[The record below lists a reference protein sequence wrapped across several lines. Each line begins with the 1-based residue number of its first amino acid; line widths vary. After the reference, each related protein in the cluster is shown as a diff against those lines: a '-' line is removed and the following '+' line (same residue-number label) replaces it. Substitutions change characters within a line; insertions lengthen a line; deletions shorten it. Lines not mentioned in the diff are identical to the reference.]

1 MSKSAH
7 TFELKRK
14 IGPMMNTQ
22 RKLVLALVLLAT
34 WSLTF
39 TPGVAWAAG
48 SSVFLEDQT
57 WTELRD
63 RIGAGATTIIIPIGG
78 TEQSGPDMALGKH
91 NVRVKILAQRI
102 AERLGDALVA
112 PVIAYVPEGAINPPT
127 GHMMFPGTITIGDQA
142 FEQMLE
148 SAAESFKLHGF
159 KTIVLIGDHGGYQS
173 DESAVA
179 DRLNAQWKRTP
190 VRAFAALEYYKITE
204 QGYVQKLLAAGVKP
218 SEIGTHAGLADTSLS
233 LALDPSLVR
242 ADQLNAGKKLGASDG
257 VYGGDP
263 TNASAALG
271 QLGVALIVD
280 GTAQA
285 IRDFVA
291 KQQRSK

>member
-1 MSKSAH
+1 M
-7 TFELKRK
+7 
-14 IGPMMNTQ
+14 Q
-22 RKLVLALVLLAT
+22 RKFILAAIIFAA
-34 WSLTF
+34 WAPTF
-39 TPGVAWAAG
+39 TSGAAWAAER
-48 SSVFLEDQT
+48 SVFLEDQT
-57 WTELRD
+57 WSELRD
-63 RIGAGATTIIIPIGG
+63 RIAAGTTTIIIPIGG

-112 PVIAYVPEGAINPPT
+112 PVIAYVPEGTITPPT
-127 GHMMFPGTITIGDQA
+127 GHMMFPGTITISDQA

-148 SAAESFKLHGF
+148 SAAQSFKLHGF
-159 KTIVLIGDHGGYQS
+159 KTIVLVGDHGGYQS
-173 DESAVA
+173 DESVVA
-179 DRLNAQWKRTP
+179 DHLNAQWKKTP
-190 VRAFAALEYYKITE
+190 FRVFAALGYYKITE

-233 LALDPSLVR
+233 LALDPALVR
-242 ADQLNAGKKLGASDG
+242 TDLLTAGKKFGASDG

-271 QLGVALIVD
+271 QLGVDLIVD
-280 GTAQA
+280 GTTQA

-291 KQQRSK
+291 KQQQAR

>member
-1 MSKSAH
+1 M
-7 TFELKRK
+7 
-14 IGPMMNTQ
+14 Q
-22 RKLVLALVLLAT
+22 RKLILAALVLAT
-34 WSLTF
+34 SAPSLIA
-39 TPGVAWAAG
+39 GAAWAAG

-63 RIGAGATTIIIPIGG
+63 EIDSGTTTIIVPIGG

-91 NVRVKILAQRI
+91 NVRVKILAQKI
-102 AERLGDALVA
+102 AARLGNALVA
-112 PVIAYVPEGAINPPT
+112 PVIAYVPEGTINPPT
-127 GHMMFPGTITIGDQA
+127 GHMNFPGTITVSDQV
-142 FEQMLE
+142 FEQVLE
-148 SAAESFKLHGF
+148 SAAQSFKLHGF

-173 DESAVA
+173 DLSAVA
-179 DRLNAQWKRTP
+179 GRLNAEWKNTP
-190 VRAFAALEYYKITE
+190 VRAFAALQYYKITE

-242 ADQLNAGKKLGASDG
+242 MGRIAGGKKLGASDG

-271 QLGVALIVD
+271 QLGVDLIVD
-280 GTAQA
+280 GTTEA
-285 IRDFVA
+285 IRDFIA
-291 KQQRSK
+291 KQQPAK